1 MSKRND
7 RSLRSGI
14 MSSCALA
21 ALALLAAAPAA
32 TAQQTQ
38 VSQTVSGSAEPESL
52 EEIIVVGT
60 RASLQSAIERKKNAS
75 TVVDSIVAEDVAS
88 FPDKNVGEALQR
100 ITGVQLSRAFG
111 EGESVSIRG
120 VEPDLNRVEING
132 VSVLGGAG
140 TGGRGA
146 DLRDMAS
153 ELIKSIDV
161 FKGFTAD
168 MTEGGVGGTVSIQTR
183 RPLELKRT
191 LFSVSAAGQYLDL
204 QKDVKPRANVTY
216 GDQFLDNRLGVL
228 LNVTYDDVQTRGDF
242 LRNTEWVALA
252 DYDNSPEKTRT
263 LAGYESYTTKD
274 SCNAITNSAN
284 RTSCQSQWFDLSPR
298 IPRYG
303 LWYRD
308 DKRIT
313 AMGTV
318 QYQVTDS
325 LDVYVDVNYNQRDQ
339 FLTDY
344 NYTIDLTAA
353 SRIDPANVTVDSN
366 HNVIDLVTAA
376 TAPTATTG
384 AGNIFGSQMRGF
396 DYELKGHYYTGGFNF
411 DRDRLRISGFYSTS
425 ESTMSSDSNSVAIS
439 ATVPGIRVSLSDKG
453 IPSFTFPTN
462 FDPNSPET
470 YRNGGA
476 AIQYRPEEVEVTEDS
491 AKLDLDYDLD
501 RWGLTTLEVGGQW
514 RETGSLRY
522 AGGGYT
528 RPDGVEVPSANV
540 TSNVAL
546 DVVNNGLKWTPQ
558 RLVDFVAAASSLT
571 PQNFYKGYGG
581 NIGDV
586 PRGWMAPNVAVIGDW
601 FDTSGFNH
609 DRLRQSD
616 GYEQIPA
623 HDISETVSAGYAKA
637 NFEFELFG
645 IPVSGNAGARYVQTE
660 VTASGALT
668 RQERDYVRDANNNI
682 TYTSLGQPITAVRPR
697 GVSRVAINE
706 KYHDIL
712 PAVNFNFAL
721 EPDEL
726 FVRVGYAKVMARPK
740 PTDLVPAANCII
752 DVTVEGQQDELNDT
766 CSSGN
771 PDLDPYRAD
780 QYDLNVAWYAN
791 ADTLLSAA
799 YFYKDVKS
807 FILARTLVR
816 NVDLFND
823 GTLFDV
829 TQPINGAGAKLDG
842 IELSAQT
849 AFTFLPSPFDGL
861 GASVNYTYSRAKDVG
876 LVNSLD
882 GSDLPFP
889 GLSKHSYNL
898 IAYYDKDEYNVRVAY
913 NGRSK
918 WLQAAAER
926 SGNPVFRD
934 GTGYLDAKAT
944 YRVPD
949 TGISFFVEGKN
960 LTGEAERTTSG
971 DDVRLGEL
979 AYSGKRYYFGASYKY

>member
-1 MSKRND
+1 MSYRNG
-7 RSLRSGI
+7 RAVRPGKLL
-14 MSSCALA
+14 SCAAVGL
-21 ALALLAAAPAA
+21 ALASMGGTAWGQAAPQV
-32 TAQQTQ
+32 AQ
-38 VSQTVSGSAEPESL
+38 AEEAL

-60 RASLQSAIERKKNAS
+60 RASLQSAIDRKKNAS

-183 RPLELKRT
+183 RPLDLKKT
-191 LFSVSAAGQYLDL
+191 LFSASAAGQYLDL
-204 QKDVKPRANVTY
+204 MDKVTPRGNLTY
-216 GDQFLDNRLGVL
+216 GDKFLDNRLGVL
-228 LNVTYDDVQTRGDF
+228 LNATYDHVKTRGDF

-252 DYDNSPEKTRT
+252 DFDNSPEKTRIVD
-263 LAGYESYTTKD
+263 GYESFATKA
-274 SCNAITNSAN
+274 SCSTITNATN
-284 RTSCQSQWFDLSPR
+284 RTNCQSQWNDLSPR

-303 LWYRD
+303 LWHRD

-313 AMGTV
+313 AMGTL
-318 QYQVTDS
+318 QYQVTDE

-344 NYTIDLTAA
+344 NYTVDLAA
-353 SRIDPANVTVDSN
+353 ATRFTTVGAEVDEN
-366 HNVIDLVTAA
+366 HNVIGLTTAA

-384 AGNIFGSQMRGF
+384 SGRIFGSQMRGF
-396 DYELKGHYYTGGFNF
+396 DYELKSKYYTGGFNWKG
-411 DRDRLRISGFYSTS
+411 DRLKLSGFYSTA
-425 ESTMSSDSNSVAIS
+425 ESTMRSDSNSVAIS
-439 ATVPGIRVSLSDKG
+439 ATVPGIRIDIADNG
-453 IPSFTFPTN
+453 IPSFTFPTG
-462 FDPNSPET
+462 FDPSNPET
-470 YRNGGA
+470 YRTGGA
-476 AIQYRPEEVEVTEDS
+476 EIQYRPEEVDATEDS

-501 RWGLTTLEVGGQW
+501 RWGLTTLEFGGQW
-514 RETGSLRY
+514 RETGSVRY
-522 AGGGYT
+522 TGGGYT
-528 RPDGVEVPSANV
+528 ALDGTVVPSANV
-540 TSNVAL
+540 TSAVGL
-546 DVVNNGLKWTPQ
+546 GTVNNGLTWTPQ
-558 RLVDFVAAASSLT
+558 RLVDFVRAAASLT

-581 NIGDV
+581 NIGNV
-586 PRGWMAPNVAVIGDW
+586 PNGWMAPNVNVIGDW

-609 DRLRQSD
+609 DLVRRAN
-616 GYEQIPA
+616 GYDQIPA
-623 HDISETVSAGYAKA
+623 HDIQETVKAGYAKA
-637 NFEFELFG
+637 SFAFDMFD
-645 IPVSGNAGARYVQTE
+645 IPVDGNFGVRLVETE

-668 RQERDYVRDANNNI
+668 RRERVTNPTTGASVIN
-682 TYTSLGQPITAVRPR
+682 TVGVTPI
-697 GVSRVAINE
+697 SINE
-706 KYHDIL
+706 KYRDTL
-712 PAVNFNFAL
+712 PAFNISFGVV
-721 EPDEL
+721 PDEVIL
-726 FVRVGYAKVMARPK
+726 RLGYAKVMARPK
-740 PTDLVPAANCII
+740 PTDLVPAANCLY
-752 DVTVEGQQDELNDT
+752 DLTDAGSTDSLLDT
-766 CSSGN
+766 CTSGN

-780 QYDLNVAWYAN
+780 QYDLNVAWFVN
-791 ADTLLSAA
+791 PDTLFSAA

-816 NVDLFND
+816 NVDIFND

-829 TQPINGAGAKLDG
+829 TMPINGAGAQLDG

-898 IAYYDKDEYNVRVAY
+898 IAYYDKDEYNIRVAY

-944 YRVPD
+944 YRVPNS
-949 TGISFFVEGKN
+949 GLSFFVEGKN

-971 DDVRLGEL
+971 DDIRLGEL
-979 AYSGKRYYFGASYKY
+979 AYSGKRYYVGASYKY

>member
-1 MSKRND
+1 MSYRNG
-7 RSLRSGI
+7 RAVRPGKLL
-14 MSSCALA
+14 SCAAVGL
-21 ALALLAAAPAA
+21 ALASMGGTAWGQAA
-32 TAQQTQ
+32 TQVAQ
-38 VSQTVSGSAEPESL
+38 AEEAL

-60 RASLQSAIERKKNAS
+60 RASLQSAIDRKKNAS

-183 RPLELKRT
+183 RPLELKST

-204 QKDVKPRANVTY
+204 QKDVTPRANVTY
-216 GDQFLDNRLGVL
+216 GDKFMDDRLGVL
-228 LNVTYDDVQTRGDF
+228 VNVTYDKVQTRGDF

-252 DYDNSPEKTRT
+252 DFDNSPNKTRT
-263 LAGYESYTTKD
+263 VEGYESYATKA
-274 SCNAITNSAN
+274 SCSTITNSAN
-284 RTSCQSQWFDLSPR
+284 RTSCQSQWNDLSPR

-303 LWYRD
+303 MWYRD
-308 DKRIT
+308 DKRVT
-313 AMGTV
+313 AMGTL
-318 QYQVTDS
+318 QYQVTDN

-344 NYTIDLTAA
+344 NYSIDLTSAA
-353 SRIDPANVTVDSN
+353 RMSLLNAVVDEN
-366 HNVIDLVTAA
+366 HNVIELTTAA
-376 TAPTATTG
+376 TAPTSTTG

-396 DYELKGHYYTGGFNF
+396 DYELKSHYYTGGFNWNG
-411 DRDRLRISGFYSTS
+411 DRLKINGFYSTS
-425 ESTMSSDSNSVAIS
+425 ESTMNSDSNSVSIS
-439 ATVPGIRVSLSDKG
+439 ATVPSIRIALSDKG

-462 FDPNSPET
+462 FDPANPET

-476 AIQYRPEEVEVTEDS
+476 GIQYRPEEVEVTEDA
-491 AKLDLDYDLD
+491 AKLDVDYDLD
-501 RWGLTTLEVGGQW
+501 RWGLTVLEAGGQW
-514 RETGSLRY
+514 RKTGSLRY

-528 RPDGVEVPSANV
+528 ALDGTVVPSANV

-546 DVVNNGLKWTPQ
+546 GTTTSGLTWSPQ
-558 RLVDFVAAASSLT
+558 HLVDFVRAAASLT

-581 NIGDV
+581 NIGNV
-586 PRGWMAPNVAVIGDW
+586 PRGWMAPDVNVIGNW

-609 DRLRQSD
+609 NLIREAN
-616 GYEQIPA
+616 GYAQIPA
-623 HDISETVSAGYAKA
+623 HDISEEVSAGYLKA
-637 NFEFELFG
+637 NFAFDVG
-645 IPVSGNAGARYVQTE
+645 DIPVSGNFGVRYVQTD
-660 VTASGALT
+660 VTATGALT
-668 RQERDYVRDANNNI
+668 RRERVVVGQTN
-682 TYTSLGQPITAVRPR
+682 TGQPITEIQTR
-697 GVSRVAINE
+697 GVTSVSINE
-706 KYHDIL
+706 KYSDTL
-712 PAVNFNFAL
+712 PAFNISFGL
-721 EPDEL
+721 VPDEVI
-726 FVRVGYAKVMARPK
+726 VRLGYAKVMARPK
-740 PTDLVPAANCII
+740 PTDLVPSANCLY
-752 DVTVEGQQDELNDT
+752 DLTGANEAENLLDT

-780 QYDLNVAWYAN
+780 QYDLNVGWYMN
-791 ADTLLSAA
+791 ADTLLSAS

-823 GTLFDV
+823 GDRFDV
-829 TQPINGAGAKLDG
+829 TMPINGAGAQLDG

-882 GSDLPFP
+882 GSNLPFP

-944 YRVPD
+944 YRVPNS
-949 TGISFFVEGKN
+949 GLSFFVEGKN

-971 DDVRLGEL
+971 DDIRLGEL
-979 AYSGKRYYFGASYKY
+979 AYSGKRYYVGASYKY